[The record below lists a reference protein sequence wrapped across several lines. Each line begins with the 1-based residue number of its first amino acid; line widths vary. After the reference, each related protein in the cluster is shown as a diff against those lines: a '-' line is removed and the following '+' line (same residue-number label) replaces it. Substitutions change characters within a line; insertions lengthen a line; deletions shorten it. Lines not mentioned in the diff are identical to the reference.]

1 MDIRAFNRRAWDKEV
16 KKGNQWTVPVGP
28 AVISAAREGKWE
40 IILTPTKP
48 VPRSWFPEDLSGCE
62 VLCLASGGGQQG
74 PTLAAVGANVT
85 VFDNS
90 PNQLA
95 QDRLV
100 AERDDLA
107 ITTVE
112 GDMRDLSAF
121 SDESFDLIVN
131 PVSNCFVPEI
141 QPLWDEAFRVLRHG
155 GALLAGFNNP
165 LLYLFDPEKEKE
177 GILQVR
183 FSLPYSDL
191 TSVTEEERRRYYG
204 EDAPID
210 FGHTLEEQIGGQ
222 IKAGFVICGFYEDTF
237 PEELIS
243 DYCASFIAT
252 RAVRED
258 LNQSVLPLRKQ
269 GRC

>member
-28 AVISAAREGKWE
+28 EVISAARQGKWE

-48 VPRSWFPEDLSGCE
+48 VPRAWFPEDLSGCE

-95 QDRLV
+95 QDRFV

-121 SDESFDLIVN
+121 SDESFDLIVH

-155 GALLAGFNNP
+155 SALLAGFNNP

-177 GILQVR
+177 GVLQVR

-191 TSVTEEERRRYYG
+191 TSVTEDERRR
-204 EDAPID
+204 
-210 FGHTLEEQIGGQ
+210 LLRGGR
-222 IKAGFVICGFYEDTF
+222 ADRFRAHPGRTDRRADHSRVCDLWLLRGYLPGRVDLRLLRFVHCHPCG
-237 PEELIS
+237 
-243 DYCASFIAT
+243 
-252 RAVRED
+252 
-258 LNQSVLPLRKQ
+258 
-269 GRC
+269 

>member
-28 AVISAAREGKWE
+28 EVISAAREGKWE

-74 PTLAAVGANVT
+74 PILAVAGANVT

-100 AERDDLA
+100 AERDNLA

-121 SDESFDLIVN
+121 SDESFDLIVH
-131 PVSNCFVPEI
+131 PVSNCFVPEV
-141 QPLWDEAFRVLRHG
+141 QPVWDEAFRVLYITPQVVAH
-155 GALLAGFNNP
+155 LLVA
-165 LLYLFDPEKEKE
+165 
-177 GILQVR
+177 
-183 FSLPYSDL
+183 
-191 TSVTEEERRRYYG
+191 
-204 EDAPID
+204 
-210 FGHTLEEQIGGQ
+210 
-222 IKAGFVICGFYEDTF
+222 
-237 PEELIS
+237 
-243 DYCASFIAT
+243 
-252 RAVRED
+252 
-258 LNQSVLPLRKQ
+258 
-269 GRC
+269 